1 MIINYSEWAGGR
13 ERGLPLLGDIISAY
27 LFVSFS
33 FGMQYMYIYMSMC
46 VMVGWTMITFTFN
59 NLRDTQCT
67 YAHASFSILLVY
79 Y

>member
-1 MIINYSEWAGGR
+1 MSGR
-13 ERGLPLLGDIISAY
+13 EVERGLPLLVDIISAY

-33 FGMQYMYIYMSMC
+33 FDMQYMYIYMSIC

-59 NLRDTQCT
+59 NLRGTHSVHMHMQV
-67 YAHASFSILLVY
+67 SVY